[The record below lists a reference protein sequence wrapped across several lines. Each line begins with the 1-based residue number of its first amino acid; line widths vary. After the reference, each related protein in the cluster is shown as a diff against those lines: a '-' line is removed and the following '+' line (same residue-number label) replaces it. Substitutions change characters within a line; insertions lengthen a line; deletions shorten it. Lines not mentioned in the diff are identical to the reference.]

1 MRRLAFGVPL
11 VIVVIAGVAA
21 LVLATIVHPAQAHAS
36 QRQLDT
42 LQVDAQQ
49 LAPRIAA
56 MGVTT
61 PATDCH
67 GDGRTG
73 CEQLKKSVADATI
86 GIAAAMQTIT
96 GLAPEIQCTNTS
108 STRFDPS
115 GATTKVPVTD
125 CMLIIRIGSH
135 LLDVDISPHVVR
147 HVGPDGTSTVATY
160 VN

>member
-1 MRRLAFGVPL
+1 M
-11 VIVVIAGVAA
+11 IAGVAA
-21 LVLATIVHPAQAHAS
+21 LVLATVVHPAHAHAS
-36 QRQLDT
+36 QRQLAT
-42 LQVDAQQ
+42 LRVDAQQ

-61 PATDCH
+61 AATDCH

-73 CEQLKKSVADATI
+73 CTQLQQPVADVTI
-86 GIAAAMQTIT
+86 GIAAAMQAIT
-96 GLAPEIQCTNTS
+96 GQAPEIQCTNTS

-125 CMLIIRIGSH
+125 CMLIIRLGSH

-160 VN
+160 VD